1 MRRYVKSGWVF
12 LRICLCAL
20 TLSTLASAETAAG
33 AELDRERSLRF
44 AEERLGVWQ
53 QRLKLDDWKIS
64 LVMQRR
70 SEMKP
75 RTTGGIR
82 WDKGKKTA
90 VIALLDIS
98 DYRAAFDQILDDLE
112 LTIVHEL
119 VHLGLAS
126 LPRSEA
132 SRSSEEHAV
141 NRMAEALIALDRRK

>member
-1 MRRYVKSGWVF
+1 MY
-12 LRICLCAL
+12 LRTLCIL
-20 TLSTLASAETAAG
+20 TLAATLPAIAQTVAEPDTV
-33 AELDRERSLRF
+33 ERDRSMRF
-44 AEERLGVWQ
+44 AEERLGAWQ

-64 LVMQRR
+64 LVMHRR
-70 SEMKP
+70 SELKP
-75 RTTGGIR
+75 RTLGGIR
-82 WDKGKKTA
+82 WDKSKKTA
-90 VIALLDIS
+90 VISLLDLS
-98 DYRAAFDQILDDLE
+98 EYRAPFEQILDDLE